1 MSKLLLP
8 PILLLSAVA
17 TATAPKKLGIFDQLS
32 LIGQATGTAGATQ
45 TVANAGAGISFRVG
59 GVSALVSLQP
69 SDALILSDR
78 RSSSLWRNLLS
89 PSSSQSSY
97 YLDIRYSPWNDWA
110 ATTFLRNL
118 GFRAR
123 ANVSVVKW
131 KIPDETDKT
140 GAVLLQGPASSDIYN
155 ILLSI
160 QAVYYLDITALAG
173 IDREKFDLG
182 LSVDLPFAWHHMD
195 GDTSFVSAQM
205 RANSESGFRQDLVA
219 FEPTVALWINQ
230 IRASFTMS
238 INNGRDNP
246 IGGVRVIA
254 GLGVRGELLDLI
266 KITTN

>member
-155 ILLSI
+155 PPVNTSGLLPRHHRPC
-160 QAVYYLDITALAG
+160 G
-173 IDREKFDLG
+173 DRPRKVRPWAFCRPAICMASHGRRHVVCLG
-182 LSVDLPFAWHHMD
+182 ADAC
-195 GDTSFVSAQM
+195 
-205 RANSESGFRQDLVA
+205 
-219 FEPTVALWINQ
+219 
-230 IRASFTMS
+230 
-238 INNGRDNP
+238 
-246 IGGVRVIA
+246 
-254 GLGVRGELLDLI
+254 
-266 KITTN
+266 K